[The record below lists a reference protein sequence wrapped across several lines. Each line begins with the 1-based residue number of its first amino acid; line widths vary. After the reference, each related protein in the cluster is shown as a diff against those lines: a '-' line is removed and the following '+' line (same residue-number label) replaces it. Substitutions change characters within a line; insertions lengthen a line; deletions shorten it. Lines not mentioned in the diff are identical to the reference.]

1 MNRQQILE
9 MCEDRDVELLLAD
22 GLDEAFIG
30 YTDDDVPRAIY
41 DKVACVQ
48 CLVDEGMSEE
58 DAIEHLEFNTFY
70 AYVGEQTPLFI
81 NYVL

>member
-48 CLVDEGMSEE
+48 CMVAEGMSEE
-58 DAIEHLEFNTFY
+58 EAIEHLEFNTFY
-70 AYVGEQTPLFI
+70 AYVGEQTPLFVTI
-81 NYVL
+81 I